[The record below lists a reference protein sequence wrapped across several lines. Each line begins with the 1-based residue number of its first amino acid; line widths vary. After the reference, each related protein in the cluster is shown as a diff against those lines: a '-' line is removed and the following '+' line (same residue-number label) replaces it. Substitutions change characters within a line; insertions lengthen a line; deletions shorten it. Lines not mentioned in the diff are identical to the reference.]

1 MAAAIER
8 LAFFSSDFLALS
20 KNKDSW
26 FTVYLQ
32 CEVHNMYIIERLN
45 NDACLSHIVVPWP
58 ESSSRLLFIATDRF
72 GDIKA
77 FLLQRGS
84 YDIFLLLF
92 FFFFLA
98 QTIKNCLIFKKK
110 TSKVLF
116 HRYLF
121 KVINFKY
128 KIEY

>member
-32 CEVHNMYIIERLN
+32 REVHNMYIIKRLN

-58 ESSSRLLFIATDRF
+58 ESSSRLLFIVTDRF

-77 FLLQRGS
+77 SLLQTGS
-84 YDIFLLLF
+84 YDIFVSLCF
-92 FFFFLA
+92 FKLK
-98 QTIKNCLIFKKK
+98 QL
-110 TSKVLF
+110 
-116 HRYLF
+116 
-121 KVINFKY
+121 
-128 KIEY
+128 KIV

>member
-32 CEVHNMYIIERLN
+32 REVHNMYIIKRLN

-58 ESSSRLLFIATDRF
+58 ESSSRLLFIVTDRF

-77 FLLQRGS
+77 FPLQTGFC
-84 YDIFLLLF
+84 DIFVSLCF
-92 FFFFLA
+92 FKLK
-98 QTIKNCLIFKKK
+98 QL
-110 TSKVLF
+110 
-116 HRYLF
+116 
-121 KVINFKY
+121 
-128 KIEY
+128 KIV

>member
-32 CEVHNMYIIERLN
+32 CEVHNIMYIIERLN

-77 FLLQRGS
+77 SLLQKGS
-84 YDIFLLLF
+84 YDTFLLL
-92 FFFFLA
+92 FFFLA

-121 KVINFKY
+121 EVINSKY